1 MRELAEGLGFP
12 VRTLQ
17 RRLGHAGLSPSRLL
31 AEARCRSGAWR
42 LLHTADPIA
51 EVGFLSG
58 FADQAHFTRE
68 LRRRVGL
75 PPAAYRAAFRSG

>member
-1 MRELAEGLGFP
+1 
-12 VRTLQ
+12 
-17 RRLGHAGLSPSRLL
+17 
-31 AEARCRSGAWR
+31 
-42 LLHTADPIA
+42 LHTADPIA